1 MSKGDNSPGAS
12 RLAGAFKRLT
22 PDNHNAFEPD
32 FGSIQ
37 GDGSLLTN
45 TYPVAIPASD
55 YLVCASLKK
64 REVKTDSSSVGDHG
78 GHRHEVTLG
87 SGLEAGDRVLVVWV
101 ANDPVVVDVILPA
114 ESVI

>member
-1 MSKGDNSPGAS
+1 MSKGNNSPGAS

-45 TYPVAIPASD
+45 TYPIAIPASD

-64 REVKTDSSSVGDHG
+64 RKVNTDSSSVGDHG
-78 GHRHEVTLG
+78 SHRHEVTLG